1 LDFEKAFDLI
11 EHKVVL
17 EILTKKGFSPTWVT
31 WISDIL
37 NSGTSQVLLNGV
49 PGKPFKCKR
58 GVRQGDPLS
67 HLLFVMAAD
76 LLQSIINRAYHFD
89 IIKHPL
95 GKDFGLDYPIVQYAD
110 DTLIVLPT
118 DAWQLMVVKGLLR
131 SFSDSTG
138 LKVNYS
144 KSFLVPINI
153 LDDRALH
160 LARTMGS
167 QVAEMP
173 FTYLGL
179 PLGTKRPTVEDFL
192 PLLNRIEKRMMRM
205 NRLLSYQGRLT
216 LVNSV
221 LSSLPTYFMCAFKV
235 PISIWDQVDKY
246 RKHCLWDRGDVNKR
260 GLSIIDLRA
269 QNTALLLKFLHKL
282 YNRVD
287 LPWVQLTWEAF
298 YTRPIPLHHRKCV
311 GSFWWRD
318 IMSLSDHFFMMVAC
332 TAQEGNTLYF

>member
-37 NSGTSQVLLNGV
+37 NLGTSQVLLNGV

-118 DAWQLMVVKGLLR
+118 DA
-131 SFSDSTG
+131 
-138 LKVNYS
+138 
-144 KSFLVPINI
+144 
-153 LDDRALH
+153 
-160 LARTMGS
+160 
-167 QVAEMP
+167 
-173 FTYLGL
+173 
-179 PLGTKRPTVEDFL
+179 
-192 PLLNRIEKRMMRM
+192 
-205 NRLLSYQGRLT
+205 
-216 LVNSV
+216 
-221 LSSLPTYFMCAFKV
+221 
-235 PISIWDQVDKY
+235 
-246 RKHCLWDRGDVNKR
+246 
-260 GLSIIDLRA
+260 
-269 QNTALLLKFLHKL
+269 
-282 YNRVD
+282 
-287 LPWVQLTWEAF
+287 
-298 YTRPIPLHHRKCV
+298 
-311 GSFWWRD
+311 
-318 IMSLSDHFFMMVAC
+318 
-332 TAQEGNTLYF
+332 